1 MDVNTLRK
9 KQLSFAL
16 AFGIPYFASIIG
28 LYLLVYLAKDWI
40 SAQSLGGMPLHYV
53 LVGLVIYPVTWI
65 IFIIYTKA
73 ANAMEDT
80 IEETIEPIDPRE

>member
-1 MDVNTLRK
+1 MDVNALRK
-9 KQLSFAL
+9 KQLAFAL

-28 LYLLVYLAKDWI
+28 LYLLVYIGRDWI
-40 SAQSLGGMPLHYV
+40 STQSLFGMPLHYV

-65 IFIIYTKA
+65 IFIIYTRA

-80 IEETIEPIDPRE
+80 LQTKHSRE

>member
-28 LYLLVYLAKDWI
+28 LYFLVYLAKDWI

>member
-9 KQLSFAL
+9 KQLNFAL

>member
-9 KQLSFAL
+9 KQLTFAL
-16 AFGIPYFASIIG
+16 AFGIPYFVSIIG

-40 SAQSLGGMPLHYV
+40 AGQTLGGMPLHYV

-80 IEETIEPIDPRE
+80 MQTRHPRE